1 MPGARGICDSDAMPV
16 HPGQPKRTSRYAT
29 ACLEALRGCEAAAC
43 LSLGGAFGL
52 AHYHEYRNTNDV
64 DAWWTESA
72 TEANRACVLERIRNA
87 LRPFGEVSSREPGDV
102 VSIELEENG
111 RTVFSFQVARRSA
124 QIGTSQPSPWPPV
137 ALDPLDDLIAAK
149 MAALV
154 ARGAPRDFLD
164 IRELCRVGLASVDE
178 CWRLW
183 RLREEKRGVSAPD
196 GAIAREAVLIHLSRI
211 ERTRPLSGIADR
223 VDRDRAEATR
233 LWYKRE
239 FIRS

>member
-1 MPGARGICDSDAMPV
+1 MPAAKRFCKNGPV
-16 HPGQPKRTSRYAT
+16 RVSPGKPERISPYAI
-29 ACLEALRGCEAAAC
+29 ACLEALRGCEAGAC

-52 AHYHEYRNTNDV
+52 AHYHDYRNTNDV

-87 LRPFGEVSSREPGDV
+87 LQPFGSVSSREHGDV
-102 VSIELEENG
+102 VSLELEENG
-111 RTVFSFQVARRSA
+111 QTVFSFQMARRSA
-124 QIGTSQPSPWPPV
+124 QIGVGQPSPWPPV
-137 ALDPLDDLIAAK
+137 ALDSIEDLIAAK

-196 GAIAREAVLIHLSRI
+196 GVTARAAVLLHLSRI
-211 ERTRPLSGIADR
+211 ERTRPVSGIADR
-223 VDRDRAEATR
+223 VDRDRAEAAR
-233 LWYKRE
+233 LWYKHE
-239 FIRS
+239 FTRS